1 MKRGVVFSV
10 CELVTINDGQG
21 FRTDKWINPV
31 DLNYLL
37 LYWDKLV
44 SPTNNVFHFRLKNED
59 ELMGCGLLK
68 RPVFRREY
76 ISVGEQM
83 SDFYAETHAK
93 TIDIL
98 RHQEGD
104 VDWRMHFLNEQI
116 NLQPE
121 LARSSEVLRF
131 ELANLLPVPP
141 EDVHLHEILEFK
153 ERRKAELTAL
163 HEYLDELYLEVKR
176 SGDINLQRA
185 TALSSLKKA
194 ILDIDKLNHEV
205 WRSPIKFSMSTSF
218 EFDLTQLYG
227 ALTGAILALN
237 VPPPYNIMSGLG
249 SAISVLGGCI
259 KINPQLQ
266 SVLSTGDRRLAYV
279 SKGKAEGIML

>member
-21 FRTDKWINPV
+21 FRTDKWINPL

-44 SPTNNVFHFRLKNED
+44 SPTNNFFHFGLKNED
-59 ELMGCGLLK
+59 ELIGCGLLK

-76 ISVGEQM
+76 ISDGEQM